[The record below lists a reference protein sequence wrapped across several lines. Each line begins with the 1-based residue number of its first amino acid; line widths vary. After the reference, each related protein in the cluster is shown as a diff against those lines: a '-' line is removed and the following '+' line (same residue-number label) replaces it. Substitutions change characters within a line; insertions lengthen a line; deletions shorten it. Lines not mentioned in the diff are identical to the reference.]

1 MPIFEFNVYVK
12 NNSQR
17 TGLGVVG
24 IFEKRQ
30 PTTEAQY
37 LFKS

>member
-1 MPIFEFNVYVK
+1 MECPTGL
-12 NNSQR
+12 QL
-17 TGLGVVG
+17 TLGLGVVG

-37 LFKS
+37 FFKS

>member
-1 MPIFEFNVYVK
+1 MSPVQ
-12 NNSQR
+12 SDAQRR

-24 IFEKRQ
+24 GFEKHQ

-37 LFKS
+37 

>member
-1 MPIFEFNVYVK
+1 MEILNGL
-12 NNSQR
+12 QR

-37 LFKS
+37 CFKS

>member
-1 MPIFEFNVYVK
+1 MILMSPK
-12 NNSQR
+12 NGSQR

-37 LFKS
+37 FLKS